1 MAEVLLTDLRS
12 RLVALSRNLWWSWHR
27 ELGEVFATIDLELW
41 RRVNRN
47 PVAFLADCDP
57 AAISAHENDGQLLTA
72 VIRAERALDRYLE
85 SHTHW
90 ASHYAPGLEAFP
102 VAYFSPEFALHESL
116 PVYSGGLGVLAGD
129 HLKSCSDL
137 GVRTAAVTLLYR
149 QGYFTQEIDQHG
161 QQVERYYEL
170 PTHRTALEEA
180 RAKDGSPLT
189 VEISL
194 GSETIVVGIWTV
206 EVGRCRLILLDPRP
220 TPGGQFEQ
228 ALRLYGGDR
237 RTRILQEVVLGI
249 GGYRALI
256 ALGIRPGV
264 LHLNEGHSAFAVL
277 EAIAQRM
284 HMTGMSFAEVAPEV
298 ASSVVFTTHTPVA
311 AGHDYFEPDLVLQYL
326 GPMQRD
332 LGISAGQLLGLG
344 RVRSEDLYEEF
355 CMTVLGLKLAGRTN
369 AVSSLHGHVSRRMW
383 HKLWPDRRLS
393 EVPIGSVTNGAHV
406 DTWLS
411 PEIAQLYSDTL
422 GVDWRGHQCKP
433 EIWRKAEQLDNSEL
447 HSIKTALKRRLIEF
461 VDRRGEAR
469 AKRLG
474 IPFTPSGLRPDR
486 LTIAFARRFAVYKRG
501 GLLFEDFERT
511 KALLTNP
518 ERPVQVVFA
527 GKAHP
532 ADKPGQAIV
541 RRLYEL
547 SQMPELRG
555 HVVIL
560 EDYDMNVSRHLLEG
574 ADLWLNAPR
583 RPLEACGT
591 SGMKAVFNCTLN
603 CSILDGWWDEAYDG
617 VNGFAYG
624 DRLVHVDPAVHDRR
638 DAEALIEVLQN
649 EVVPCYY
656 GSRVNGVPE
665 EWLGRVKRALRTL
678 GWRYNSDRMVMDYAR
693 LAYVPAS
700 GTGTAHVVG

>member
-1 MAEVLLTDLRS
+1 VTEVPLTDLRS
-12 RLVALSRNLWWSWHR
+12 RLTALSRNLWWSWHR
-27 ELGEVFATIDLELW
+27 ELGEVFGAIDLDLW

-57 AAISAHENDGQLLTA
+57 KAISAHENNGHLLTA
-72 VIRAERALDRYLE
+72 VIRAERALERYLG

-129 HLKSCSDL
+129 HIKSCSDL
-137 GVRTAAVTLLYR
+137 GIRTAAVTLLYR
-149 QGYFTQEIDQHG
+149 QGYFTQEIDKDG
-161 QQVERYYEL
+161 QQMERYYEL

-180 RAKDGSPLT
+180 KGKDGSPLT
-189 VEISL
+189 IEISL

-206 EVGRCRLILLDPRP
+206 DVGRCKLVLLDPRP

-284 HMTGMSFAEVAPEV
+284 HLTGMSFAEVAPEV
-298 ASSVVFTTHTPVA
+298 AASVVFTTHTPVA
-311 AGHDYFEPDLVLQYL
+311 AGHDYFEPELVLQYL
-326 GPMQRD
+326 GPLQRD

-355 CMTVLGLKLAGRTN
+355 CMTVLGLKLANRTN

-383 HKLWPDRRLS
+383 HKLWPERRLQ

-406 DTWLS
+406 DTWIS
-411 PEIAQLYSDTL
+411 AEIAHLLSDAL
-422 GVDWRGHQCKP
+422 GVDWRAYQCRP
-433 EIWRKAEQLDNSEL
+433 DIWRKTDAIDVSEL
-447 HSIKTALKRRLIEF
+447 YAIKTALKRRLIEF
-461 VDRRGEAR
+461 IDRRSEAR

-474 IPFTPSGLRPDR
+474 IPFTASGLRPDR
-486 LTIAFARRFAVYKRG
+486 LTIAFSRRFAVYKRG
-501 GLLFEDFERT
+501 GLLFDDFEKA
-511 KALLTNP
+511 KALLTNV
-518 ERPVQVVFA
+518 ERPVQIIYA

-532 ADKPGQAIV
+532 ADKPGQAIL
-541 RRLYEL
+541 RRLYEI
-547 SQMPELRG
+547 SQIPEMKG
-555 HVVIL
+555 HVVVVD
-560 EDYDMNVSRHLLEG
+560 DYDMNVSRHLLEG
-574 ADLWLNAPR
+574 ADVWLNSPR

-617 VNGFAYG
+617 ENGFAYG
-624 DRLVHVDPAVHDRR
+624 DRLVHVDPAVHDKR
-638 DAEALIEVLQN
+638 DAESLIKVLTE

-656 GSRVNGVPE
+656 GHREEGVPV
-665 EWLGRVKRALRTL
+665 EWFRRVKRALRTL

-700 GTGTAHVVG
+700 GTGTAHVIG